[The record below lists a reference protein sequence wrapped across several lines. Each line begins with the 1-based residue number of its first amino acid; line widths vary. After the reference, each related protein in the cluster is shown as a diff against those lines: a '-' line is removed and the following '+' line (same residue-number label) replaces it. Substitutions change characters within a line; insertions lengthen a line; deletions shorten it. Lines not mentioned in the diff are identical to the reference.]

1 MSHSLTPEEIP
12 EGWTTDPA
20 YIDFLDGEWG
30 IIAKRCGLENPI
42 PIMHTTPESGEIQG
56 LFSAGGRYY
65 FAGGQMTFDIYEI
78 IKPTTLDG
86 ILKKLRDKKMR
97 LIKTRELEQ
106 VDTQEDLEREKE
118 NEKAG
123 RALMEKMQSPG
134 FLDWAMSQDWSKYE
148 RS

>member
-1 MSHSLTPEEIP
+1 MSHSLSPEEIP
-12 EGWTTDPA
+12 EGWTTDPD

-30 IIAKRCGLENPI
+30 RIAKRCGLENPI

-56 LFSAGGRYY
+56 
-65 FAGGQMTFDIYEI
+65 GQMTFDIYEI
-78 IKPTTLDG
+78 IRPTTLDG
-86 ILKKLRDKKMR
+86 ILKKIRDKKER

-106 VDTQEDLEREKE
+106 VPTQEDLERAKE

-134 FLDWAMSQDWSKYE
+134 FLDWAMSQDWSK
-148 RS
+148 